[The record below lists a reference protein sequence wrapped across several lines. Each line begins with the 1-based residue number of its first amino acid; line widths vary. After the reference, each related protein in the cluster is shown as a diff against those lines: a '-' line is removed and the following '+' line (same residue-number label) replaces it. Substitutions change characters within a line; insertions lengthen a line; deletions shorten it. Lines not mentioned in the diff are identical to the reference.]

1 MHRKSI
7 FAGAFAVLCALA
19 TGAPATAQQK
29 MGPPPQPLQIKAG
42 ISDPVNTVLAWYMA
56 RAAGLY
62 SAQGLNVEILN
73 MNGGSRGAEELQA
86 ARIDVMHVGL
96 SSVVKVNQAGG
107 GLRGIGALSQRLR

>member
-1 MHRKSI
+1 MEFRRMFFFFQAEDGI
-7 FAGAFAVLCALA
+7 RDIVVTGVQTCAL
-19 TGAPATAQQK
+19 P
-29 MGPPPQPLQIKAG
+29 IW
-42 ISDPVNTVLAWYMA
+42 LAWYVA

-62 SAQGLNVEILN
+62 AAQGLNVEILN

-107 GLRGIGALSQRLR
+107 NLGVVGSVAT